1 MERQFAYKAWANA
14 EILDALAR
22 IDASRYPEQ
31 RKLAIRLVNHT
42 HVVDRIF
49 AAHLSGARHG
59 FQDTNTPETPTV
71 ERLREQVAESDA
83 WYRDYVGRLDRQSLH
98 ESIAFIFTDGDSG
111 TMTREEILFHVLA
124 HGTTTAAMSAWCWP
138 NAAST
143 APATRSPASCMRP
156 SRGAAARGIKI
167 RACFSG
173 SFLQR
178 AGCPGAASA
187 FPSPARGR
195 RWRKAPD
202 EGLWPVHIS
211 PSALR
216 APSPT
221 SGRREKPVFLR
232 LVSPT
237 GRLPRGCKRI
247 SFSRSREKV
256 AQSAG

>member
-31 RKLAIRLVNHT
+31 RKHAIRLVNHT

-124 HGTTTAAMSAWCWP
+124 HGTYHRGNVGMVLAECGIDRPRDSFTRFLH
-138 NAAST
+138 
-143 APATRSPASCMRP
+143 ATEP
-156 SRGAAARGIKI
+156 
-167 RACFSG
+167 
-173 SFLQR
+173 
-178 AGCPGAASA
+178 
-187 FPSPARGR
+187 GR
-195 RWRKAPD
+195 R
-202 EGLWPVHIS
+202 
-211 PSALR
+211 R
-216 APSPT
+216 A
-221 SGRREKPVFLR
+221 RD
-232 LVSPT
+232 
-237 GRLPRGCKRI
+237 
-247 SFSRSREKV
+247 
-256 AQSAG
+256 